1 MKEIKNK
8 EMNCKLSLLQQKLL
22 DILKWFHLFCEENN
36 LKYYAIGG
44 TMLGVVRHKG
54 FIPWDDD
61 IDVGMPRE
69 DYNKFIELTKNKQF
83 DKYVVESIYDNNK
96 DFFYPMVKIYDT
108 TTTLIENTRYK
119 IKRGLYI
126 DVFPL
131 DGVAN
136 TEKETEI
143 FLSNIYRKLNFLL
156 ARTTGVRK
164 GRKFYKNF
172 FVILSRLIPNL
183 FVDEIKLLKK
193 INVICSK
200 NSFYETKYSGC
211 IMGAYRYKEIML
223 QQVFGSPRKY
233 KFENLEIYGVEK
245 YNEYL
250 TNLYGNYMQLPP
262 LEKRVSH
269 HDFILLDL
277 SKSYLEY

>member
-119 IKRGLYI
+119 RTLY
-126 DVFPL
+126 
-131 DGVAN
+131 
-136 TEKETEI
+136 
-143 FLSNIYRKLNFLL
+143 
-156 ARTTGVRK
+156 
-164 GRKFYKNF
+164 
-172 FVILSRLIPNL
+172 
-183 FVDEIKLLKK
+183 
-193 INVICSK
+193 
-200 NSFYETKYSGC
+200 
-211 IMGAYRYKEIML
+211 
-223 QQVFGSPRKY
+223 
-233 KFENLEIYGVEK
+233 
-245 YNEYL
+245 
-250 TNLYGNYMQLPP
+250 
-262 LEKRVSH
+262 
-269 HDFILLDL
+269 
-277 SKSYLEY
+277 

>member
-1 MKEIKNK
+1 MKT
-8 EMNCKLSLLQQKLL
+8 L
-22 DILKWFHLFCEENN
+22 DIK
-36 LKYYAIGG
+36 
-44 TMLGVVRHKG
+44 
-54 FIPWDDD
+54 
-61 IDVGMPRE
+61 
-69 DYNKFIELTKNKQF
+69 
-83 DKYVVESIYDNNK
+83 
-96 DFFYPMVKIYDT
+96 
-108 TTTLIENTRYK
+108 
-119 IKRGLYI
+119 GLYI

-183 FVDEIKLLKK
+183 FVNEIKLLKK